1 MVPWV
6 KVQPCHCSGL
16 GHCSGV
22 GLIPALEG
30 SRCSTASPPP
40 IPSPSDPC
48 PEEPSIVGLEGRLGG
63 GGVRGYFGR
72 VGDLGLLKAAES
84 RKMRFGQQGQ
94 CQEEEMGRWGMD
106 GELNC

>member
-1 MVPWV
+1 M
-6 KVQPCHCSGL
+6 
-16 GHCSGV
+16 
-22 GLIPALEG
+22 
-30 SRCSTASPPP
+30 
-40 IPSPSDPC
+40 
-48 PEEPSIVGLEGRLGG
+48 GG